1 MGPEL
6 GRHWAY
12 PIPLTFFFLI
22 ILFIYLFSAVL
33 GLHCRA
39 SFSLVVEREVL
50 HFVAVLQLVLLQ
62 STGSRVLRDQ

>member
-1 MGPEL
+1 M
-6 GRHWAY
+6 
-12 PIPLTFFFLI
+12 
-22 ILFIYLFSAVL
+22 L